1 MFKKT
6 IYSAIAIGCF
16 LLGGCSPSPVKPLPP
31 PQDKYIQV
39 YFNHNQARGKEY
51 TESYRQFKRFGD
63 DLESVLIREINSAKS
78 SIDIAVQEFNLPHLA
93 EAIVRKRNQGI
104 KVRIV
109 LENIYNPPLHQLP
122 PNHGLA
128 ILKRNKIPLIDDRED
143 GSKGSGLMHHKFVV
157 IDGKKVITGSAN
169 FTTSDMHGDADNLET
184 RGNANHII
192 VFESPELAKVFT
204 EEFNYMWGDG
214 VGGKKDS
221 LFGVKKPARGYS
233 LVKIGNGIVLAKFS
247 PNSRNTPW
255 EYTSNG
261 FIASQLEKA
270 ENSID
275 IALFVFSD
283 QEIADTLEKKHIKG
297 VKIRA
302 LIDPG
307 FAYRYYSEG
316 LDLLGVALPN
326 KCQYEEGNNPWKNPI
341 KTVGIPS
348 LPKGDKL
355 HHKFAII
362 DNYMVIT
369 GSHNWSDAANYL
381 NDETVLVI
389 YNSTVAANFQREFEY
404 LYNQAILGVT
414 PHLAAKIRREKSK
427 CAL

>member
-1 MFKKT
+1 MFKNS
-6 IYSAIAIGCF
+6 IYLAIAF
-16 LLGGCSPSPVKPLPP
+16 TFFSLGGCSQPPVKPLPP

-51 TESYRQFKRFGD
+51 TEKYRNLKRFGD
-63 DLESVLIREINSAKS
+63 DLESVLIREVNSAKY
-78 SIDIAVQEFNLPHLA
+78 SIDIAVQEFNLPQLA
-93 EAIVRKRNQGI
+93 EAIVKKRKQGV

-109 LENIYNPPLHQLP
+109 LENLYNFPLEGLP
-122 PNHGLA
+122 ENHGLA
-128 ILKRNKIPLIDDRED
+128 ILKRNNIPIIDDRED

-169 FTTSDMHGDADNLET
+169 FTTSDIHGDGENPET
-184 RGNANHII
+184 RGNANHLILI
-192 VFESPELAKVFT
+192 DSPELAKVFT

-214 VGGKKDS
+214 VGGKEDS
-221 LFGVKKPARGYS
+221 LFGVKKPARGYRM
-233 LVKIGNGIVLAKFS
+233 VKIGTGIVLAKFS
-247 PNSRNTPW
+247 PNSRNTFW
-255 EYTSNG
+255 RYTSNG

-270 ENSID
+270 GNSID

-283 QEIADTLEKKHIKG
+283 QGIADTLERQHIKG
-297 VKIRA
+297 VKIRT

-326 KCQYEEGNNPWKNPI
+326 KCQYEKGNNPWENPVT
-341 KTVGIPS
+341 TVGIPS
-348 LPKGDKL
+348 LAKGDKL

-362 DNYMVIT
+362 DDYIVIT
-369 GSHNWSDAANYL
+369 GSHNWSDAANYI

-389 YNSTVAANFQREFEY
+389 YNSVVAANFAREFEY
-404 LYNQAILGVT
+404 LYSQAILGVT
-414 PHLAAKIRREKSK
+414 PSLEAKIRREKSK
-427 CAL
+427 CGM